1 MCNSRTLTSSI
12 PISPEEETS
21 PPRIRKETTTSPSPS
36 TSPFLIGHEDGTTSP
51 RAGLKENGQDSR
63 TPATNQKLQT
73 MSPSSAKPT
82 FKQYKTGV
90 VR

>member
-1 MCNSRTLTSSI
+1 
-12 PISPEEETS
+12 
-21 PPRIRKETTTSPSPS
+21 
-36 TSPFLIGHEDGTTSP
+36 LIGHEDGTTSP